1 MNFLQR
7 IIKTKN
13 ILFNL
18 AVFIATAT
26 FLDGVPFFISDVEAK
41 NGRFVKT
48 VDDSNIK
55 ILKLSLEEAINL
67 ALHDNRALLDADNDL
82 KIRELTLEQEK
93 SLFDFKLFP
102 GGDAG
107 ITGSDSDNDTSLGIR
122 GTVEKKFTNG
132 IKGALVPSID
142 RSNDEYSA
150 SVGAS
155 LTIPLFRGYGQFVN
169 LNSIDAI
176 QHSLKTARRSIH
188 TSRVN
193 TIISTVAGVYDIIKQ
208 EKLLQILNQQKKRL
222 KEHTEILKIK
232 EKTDLISS
240 LDIYR
245 AEIRLKDVEDNYA
258 QAWKI
263 YAGAQDQLKIILAV
277 PVEITISVKA
287 PLKSEP
293 VHIEPDK
300 AVQIALTNRTD
311 LQQADD
317 NISESIRKG
326 EIAKHNLLPEVNI
339 AVDYNRFGSSED
351 FSRTY
356 HFNENRWNI
365 KLISTTDWSRKSE
378 KIAFRQRLL
387 DIKNARIAL
396 ESKKDEIKRAVREQL
411 EALKESENRII
422 LKKKQIHQA
431 QGKVA
436 LAEIKFRHGLADN
449 SDFIEAET
457 ELQQSR
463 ANLLAAEFDYI
474 VGTYRLRAAL
484 GTLLEH

>member
-1 MNFLQR
+1 MTFLQR
-7 IIKTKN
+7 IIKTGS

-18 AVFIATAT
+18 AILIAVIA
-26 FLDGVPFFISDVEAK
+26 FLNGVPFFISDVVAM
-41 NGRFVKT
+41 NGGFVKI
-48 VDDSNIK
+48 VDDSKIK
-55 ILKLSLEEAINL
+55 ILKLSLEEAIDR
-67 ALHDNRALLDADNDL
+67 ALHDNRALLNADNNL

-102 GGDAG
+102 GGEAG
-107 ITGSDSDNDTSLGIR
+107 ITGSDSDNDTSLGVR
-122 GTVEKKFTNG
+122 GTVAKKFNNG
-132 IKGALVPSID
+132 IKGALIPGID
-142 RSNDEYSA
+142 RSDDEYSA
-150 SVGAS
+150 SVGVS

-176 QHSLKTARRSIH
+176 QHSLKTARHSIH
-188 TSRVN
+188 ASKVN
-193 TIISTVAGVYDIIKQ
+193 TILLTVTGVYDIIKL
-208 EKLLQILNQQKKRL
+208 EKLLQILNHQAKRL

-245 AEIRLKDVEDNYA
+245 AEIRLKDVEDNYT
-258 QAWKI
+258 QALKI
-263 YAGAQDQLKIILAV
+263 YAEAQDRLKIILAV
-277 PVEITISVKA
+277 PVEITISVQA
-287 PLKSEP
+287 SLKSEP
-293 VHIEPDK
+293 VHIEPDE
-300 AVQIALTNRTD
+300 AVQIALKNRSD
-311 LQQADD
+311 LQQARD
-317 NISESIRKG
+317 NISESIRKA
-326 EIAKHNLLPEVNI
+326 EIAEHNLLPEVNI

-351 FSRTY
+351 FARTY
-356 HFNENRWNI
+356 QFNENRWNI

-387 DIKNARIAL
+387 DIKNTRIAL
-396 ESKKDEIKRAVREQL
+396 ESKKEEIKKAVRGQL
-411 EALKESENRII
+411 DALKESEDRIR

-431 QGKVA
+431 QGKQA

-457 ELQQSR
+457 ELQQAR